1 VSKPGLTEV
10 GTSVANSP
18 LSSYVDVGL
27 RIILFSEE
35 IIMKSL
41 VLFAALLFAITL
53 SNSSLVASKAAPG
66 GKKQA
71 VTVFTEPTRLM
82 GVVLKGE
89 YLFVHDDAAMARGEA
104 CTFVYKGNAPVA
116 SKLVVSFHCVPAERT
131 KAGTFTVRMS
141 AVSGFQEVIE
151 YQFSGETEAHTVP
164 AGK

>member
-1 VSKPGLTEV
+1 
-10 GTSVANSP
+10 
-18 LSSYVDVGL
+18 
-27 RIILFSEE
+27 
-35 IIMKSL
+35 
-41 VLFAALLFAITL
+41 
-53 SNSSLVASKAAPG
+53 
-66 GKKQA
+66 
-71 VTVFTEPTRLM
+71 M

-131 KAGTFTVRMS
+131 KARHFYRAHS
-141 AVSGFQEVIE
+141 PRFQASRKLTE

>member
-1 VSKPGLTEV
+1 
-10 GTSVANSP
+10 
-18 LSSYVDVGL
+18 
-27 RIILFSEE
+27 
-35 IIMKSL
+35 MKSL
-41 VLFAALLFAITL
+41 ILLAALLFAVTL
-53 SNSSLVASKAAPG
+53 SSSSLVASKAAPG
-66 GKKQA
+66 KKQA
-71 VTVFTEPTRLM
+71 VAVFTEPTLLM

-131 KAGTFTVRMS
+131 KAGTFIVRMS
-141 AVSGFQEVIE
+141 AASGFQEVTE

>member
-1 VSKPGLTEV
+1 MKS
-10 GTSVANSP
+10 
-18 LSSYVDVGL
+18 
-27 RIILFSEE
+27 IIL
-35 IIMKSL
+35 L
-41 VLFAALLFAITL
+41 AALLFAVTL

-71 VTVFTEPTRLM
+71 VTVFTEPTLLM

-116 SKLVVSFHCVPAERT
+116 GKLVVSFHCVPAERT
-131 KAGTFTVRMS
+131 KAATFTLRMS
-141 AVSGFQEVIE
+141 TASGFQQVTE